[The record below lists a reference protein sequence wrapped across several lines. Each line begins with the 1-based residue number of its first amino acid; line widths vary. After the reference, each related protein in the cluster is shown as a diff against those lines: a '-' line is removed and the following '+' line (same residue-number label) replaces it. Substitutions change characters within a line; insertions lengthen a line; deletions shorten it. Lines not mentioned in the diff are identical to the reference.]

1 MSNIISTFPTTLQN
15 GTVEDATQVM
25 TLFSWIQNQ
34 VNGNACAATSGSG
47 MLKGDG
53 SGNTLPAV
61 AGVDF
66 TTGAQVQNSSLTFLS
81 SVAGT
86 NTIVG
91 TLTPAITAYQ
101 AGQMFSFIS
110 AGANTGAVTLNVN
123 GVGAKAVTKLG
134 STALAAG
141 DITANAIII
150 VQYDGTEF
158 QLVAPAALSGLGTMA
173 FQSSS
178 SVSITGG
185 SISGVSFT
193 GNITGNASG
202 SSGSCTGNAAT
213 ATLAALATNVTNAL
227 GQGSQSWQDVTSSRA
242 LLTTYTNST
251 GVPIEISVRAI
262 SAGSGSFD
270 LTVTVAGT
278 TVGHMTTYS
287 ANAGYG
293 NLITAIVP
301 IGATY
306 SVSASGG
313 TSGTG
318 TLSQWVE
325 LR

>member
-34 VNGNACAATSGSG
+34 VNGNACGATSGSG
-47 MLKGDG
+47 VLKGDG
-53 SGNTLPAV
+53 AGNTAQAV

-213 ATLAALATNVTNAL
+213 ATLSTDSTNAIGYNQTWQNVT
-227 GQGSQSWQDVTSSRA
+227 GSRLA
-242 LLTTYTNST
+242 GTTYTNST
-251 GVPIEISVRAI
+251 GKPIQVHITIRGEYYNAI
-262 SAGSGSFD
+262 AGQEESAYFYLNGTLLSKVTFKESSGFY
-270 LTVTVAGT
+270 VMPGT
-278 TVGHMTTYS
+278 F
-287 ANAGYG
+287 AFIIPN
-293 NLITAIVP
+293 
-301 IGATY
+301 GATY
-306 SVSASGG
+306 SVSLDTAVSI
-313 TSGTG
+313 T
-318 TLSQWVE
+318 QWAE

>member
-213 ATLAALATNVTNAL
+213 ATLATNVINAL
-227 GQGSQSWQDVTSSRA
+227 GQGSQSWINETSNRIFG
-242 LLTTYTNST
+242 TTYTNTT
-251 GVPIEISVRAI
+251 GVPIFVLVTGHVA
-262 SAGSGSFD
+262 SAPNANNYGSFSING
-270 LTVTVAGT
+270 VVI
-278 TVGHMTTYS
+278 
-287 ANAGYG
+287 GYFGVDSG
-293 NLITAIVP
+293 NQSGILIPTSFIVP
-301 IGATY
+301 NGATY
-306 SVSASGG
+306 SVQVV
-313 TSGTG
+313 TG
-318 TLSQWVE
+318 SFTLNSWYE

>member
-34 VNGNACAATSGSG
+34 VNGNACGATSGSG
-47 MLKGDG
+47 VLKGDG
-53 SGNTLPAV
+53 AGNTAQAV

-185 SISGVSFT
+185 NITANFT
-193 GNITGNASG
+193 GPLTGNVTGNVTG

-213 ATLAALATNVTNAL
+213 ATLSTDSTNAL
-227 GQGSQSWQDVTSSRA
+227 GYNQTWQNVTSSRA
-242 LLTTYTNST
+242 YNTTYTNST
-251 GVPIEISVRAI
+251 GKPIFVIVTGAST
-262 SAGSGSFD
+262 GSGSFTQYPYVNGTQIAASVPYAANSGYLSVIAFLVPNG
-270 LTVTVAGT
+270 LTYMVSNFGGNNT
-278 TVGHMTTYS
+278 TSLNTWY
-287 ANAGYG
+287 
-293 NLITAIVP
+293 
-301 IGATY
+301 
-306 SVSASGG
+306 
-313 TSGTG
+313 
-318 TLSQWVE
+318 E

>member
-34 VNGNACAATSGSG
+34 VNGNACGATSGSG
-47 MLKGDG
+47 VLKGDG

-193 GNITGNASG
+193 GNISG
-202 SSGSCTGNAAT
+202 SSSSCTGNAAT
-213 ATLAALATNVTNAL
+213 ATLATNCTNAL
-227 GQGSQSWQDVTSSRA
+227 GYTQNWTNVTSSRVA
-242 LLTTYTNST
+242 GTVYTNST
-251 GVPIEISVRAI
+251 GAPIFVYISINLGGQNGASQANVFINGTQVADMYHYESNSAFSTSFTTSFIVPN
-262 SAGSGSFD
+262 GSTYGIT
-270 LTVTVAGT
+270 LQNLN
-278 TVGHMTTYS
+278 TYS
-287 ANAGYG
+287 SSSINY
-293 NLITAIVP
+293 
-301 IGATY
+301 
-306 SVSASGG
+306 
-313 TSGTG
+313 
-318 TLSQWVE
+318 WWE

>member
-34 VNGNACAATSGSG
+34 VNGNACGATSGAG
-47 MLKGDG
+47 VLKGDG
-53 SGNTLPAV
+53 AGNTAQAV

-213 ATLAALATNVTNAL
+213 ATLSTDSTNAL
-227 GQGSQSWQDVTSSRA
+227 AYNQTWQNLTSSRVSS
-242 LLTTYTNST
+242 TTYTNST
-251 GVPIEISVRAI
+251 GKPIAVSAYINGFNSDLPNIAI
-262 SAGSGSFD
+262 VVSGLTINDVDSGTGVGSIG
-270 LTVTVAGT
+270 V
-278 TVGHMTTYS
+278 Y
-287 ANAGYG
+287 
-293 NLITAIVP
+293 AIVP
-301 IGATY
+301 NGATY
-306 SVSASGG
+306 SVIVTPNGASGV
-313 TSGTG
+313 
-318 TLSQWVE
+318 TLNWFE

>member
-34 VNGNACAATSGSG
+34 VNGNACGATSGSG
-47 MLKGDG
+47 VLKGDG

-123 GVGAKAVTKLG
+123 GVGAKSITKAG

-141 DITANAIII
+141 DITANTIII

-213 ATLAALATNVTNAL
+213 ATLSTDSTNAL
-227 GQGSQSWQDVTSSRA
+227 GYNQTWQNVTGSRV
-242 LLTTYTNST
+242 LGTTYTNST
-251 GVPIEISVRAI
+251 GKPIMLAVTGS
-262 SAGSGSFD
+262 SSTAGGGAMDIFIN
-270 LTVTVAGT
+270 GT
-278 TVGHMTTYS
+278 FVGRQGVNYAS
-287 ANAGYG
+287 S
-293 NLITAIVP
+293 LSSKDFIAIVIP
-301 IGATY
+301 NGATY
-306 SVSASGG
+306 MCQNSNESVSYNI
-313 TSGTG
+313 
-318 TLSQWVE
+318 TLAAWWE

>member
-34 VNGNACAATSGSG
+34 VNGNACGATSGSG
-47 MLKGDG
+47 VLKGDG
-53 SGNTLPAV
+53 LGNTLPAI

-91 TLTPAITAYQ
+91 TLTPAITSYQ

-123 GVGAKAVTKLG
+123 GLGAKAVTKLG

-213 ATLAALATNVTNAL
+213 ATLATNVLNAL
-227 GQGSQSWQDVTSSRA
+227 GNGQTWQNVYASRV
-242 LLTTYTNST
+242 LNTTYTNST
-251 GVPIEISVRAI
+251 GKPIFVNVNLQALTGTI
-262 SAGSGSFD
+262 SA
-270 LTVTVAGT
+270 TVTVNGVALPYYLVSSSGASQGSASFI
-278 TVGHMTTYS
+278 VPDGQTYAVS
-287 ANAGYG
+287 ATNAG
-293 NLITAIVP
+293 I
-301 IGATY
+301 
-306 SVSASGG
+306 AS
-313 TSGTG
+313 
-318 TLSQWVE
+318 WAE
-325 LR
+325 LK

>member
-34 VNGNACAATSGSG
+34 VNGNACGATSGSG

-213 ATLAALATNVTNAL
+213 ATLATNVTNAF
-227 GQGSQSWQDVTSSRA
+227 GQGSQSWQNVTGSRVSG
-242 LLTTYTNST
+242 TTYTNST
-251 GVPIEISVRAI
+251 GLPIMVSVTYNF
-262 SAGSGSFD
+262 SASFTD
-270 LTVTVAGT
+270 
-278 TVGHMTTYS
+278 
-287 ANAGYG
+287 
-293 NLITAIVP
+293 ITAYVNG
-301 IGATY
+301 GAILSQDGQAVNTY
-306 SVSASGG
+306 QGSVSFVVPNGNTYQVVVGNSIAE
-313 TSGTG
+313 
-318 TLSQWVE
+318 WAE

>member
-34 VNGNACAATSGSG
+34 VNGNACGATSGTG
-47 MLKGDG
+47 VLKGDG
-53 SGNTLPAV
+53 AGNTAQAV

-158 QLVAPAALSGLGTMA
+158 QLVAPAALSSLGSMA
-173 FQSSS
+173 FQSST
-178 SVSITGG
+178 SVSI
-185 SISGVSFT
+185 SG
-193 GNITGNASG
+193 GNITANFTGPLTGNVTGNVTG
-202 SSGSCTGNAAT
+202 SSSSCTGNAAT
-213 ATLAALATNVTNAL
+213 ATLSTDSTNAL
-227 GQGSQSWQDVTSSRA
+227 GYNQTWQNVIASRVSG
-242 LLTTYTNST
+242 TTYTNST
-251 GVPIEISVRAI
+251 GKPIQIYVTSNALTPAQINIIVSGLTLSVISNNGNGTSV
-262 SAGSGSFD
+262 SGS
-270 LTVTVAGT
+270 
-278 TVGHMTTYS
+278 
-287 ANAGYG
+287 
-293 NLITAIVP
+293 AIVP
-301 IGATY
+301 NGATY
-306 SVSASGG
+306 SVIISGG
-313 TSGTG
+313 G
-318 TLSQWVE
+318 TLGYWYE